1 MTDATS
7 TSIAAAAVR
16 QYPKNRLT
24 LLKFLI
30 ICLPLWLS
38 AKFYGGPFHEQVGN
52 YLAGIFYLIC
62 WALVIQMILPRLRE
76 TPLLI
81 ALFLVFCAI
90 ELLVWQSPELLQG
103 ITMTLDNR
111 TVIGD
116 HYSLNK
122 IPYYGVGAFI
132 SYFILKACR
141 SR

>member
-1 MTDATS
+1 MNDTTGVAT
-7 TSIAAAAVR
+7 AAPPTYQCGKSR
-16 QYPKNRLT
+16 IT

-38 AKFYGGPFHEQVGN
+38 AKFYAGPYHEQVGL

-62 WALVIQMILPRLRE
+62 WALLIQIVLPRLRE

-81 ALFLVFCAI
+81 ALFLVFCAV
-90 ELLVWQSPELLQG
+90 ELLAWQAPELLQG
-103 ITMTLDNR
+103 FSVTLDNR
-111 TVIGD
+111 TVIGA

-132 SYFILKACR
+132 CYFILKACR
-141 SR
+141 TN

>member
-1 MTDATS
+1 MTDATGAP
-7 TSIAAAAVR
+7 TATAAAY
-16 QYPKNRLT
+16 QQPKNRLT

-52 YLAGIFYLIC
+52 FLAGIFFLIC
-62 WALVIQMILPRLRE
+62 WALVIQIILPRLRE

-81 ALFLVFCAI
+81 ALFLLFCTI
-90 ELLVWQSPELLQG
+90 ELLAWQSPELLQG
-103 ITMTLDNR
+103 ITLTLDNR

-132 SYFILKACR
+132 GYFILKACR